1 MHRFDRSLI
10 DGIRSSS
17 RQMVRELGFMQT
29 TLAATNYPA
38 SAVHTIM
45 EVGTRRSMTAAEVTE
60 FLGLEKSSV
69 SRMLRKLIDAGELQE
84 TASEDDGRVKNLA
97 LTPQGRKTLAAIEA
111 YGRKQVS
118 SALENLSLAEHQTVS
133 AGLAAYARALS
144 QHRTGHSSQFEDVQ
158 IEHGYR
164 AGVIGRITEMHAN
177 FYARHAGFGQ
187 FFESQVAA
195 ELAEFAAR
203 LGNPRNGLWVA
214 LQAGRIV
221 GSVAIDGEDTGNG
234 NAHLR
239 WFIVDDGIRGSGIGR
254 KLLTRAVDFCDRA
267 GFTKTHLWTFDGLHA
282 ARRLYEANGFKLA
295 EERRGKQ
302 WGEAVTEQLFARLP
316 NLILP
321 PHPARCCE
329 VDATSHTPANENTAL
344 ADPIRRQTL

>member
-1 MHRFDRSLI
+1 MHFDRSLI

-17 RQMVRELGFMQT
+17 RQMVRELGFLQT

-38 SAVHTIM
+38 SAVHAIM

-84 TASEDDGRVKNLA
+84 ITSADDGRVKNLK
-97 LTPQGRKTLAAIEA
+97 LTAQGRKTRAAIET

-118 SALENLSLAEHQTVS
+118 SALENLRVAEHQTVS

-144 QHRTGHSSQFEDVQ
+144 KHRTAHSFQAEDVQ

-164 AGVIGRITEMHAN
+164 PGVIGRITEMHAN
-177 FYARHAGFGQ
+177 FYARHADFGQ

-195 ELAEFAAR
+195 GIAEFAAR
-203 LGNPRNGLWVA
+203 LGNPRNGLWMA

-221 GSVAIDGEDTGNG
+221 GSVAIDGEDMGNG

-267 GFTKTHLWTFDGLHA
+267 GFAETHLWTFDSLHA
-282 ARRLYEANGFKLA
+282 ARRLYEASGFKPA
-295 EERRGKQ
+295 EERRGKR
-302 WGEAVTEQLFARLP
+302 WGEAVTEQLFVRLQP
-316 NLILP
+316 
-321 PHPARCCE
+321 
-329 VDATSHTPANENTAL
+329 
-344 ADPIRRQTL
+344 